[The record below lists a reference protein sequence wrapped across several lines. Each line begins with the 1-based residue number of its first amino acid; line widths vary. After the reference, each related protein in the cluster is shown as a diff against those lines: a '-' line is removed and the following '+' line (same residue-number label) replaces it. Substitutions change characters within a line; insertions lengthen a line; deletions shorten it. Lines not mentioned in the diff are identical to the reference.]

1 MTFFSKSFIFGLRR
15 TEPYQIVFGLE
26 KLHEEANK
34 LEIAVEY
41 VSQVKEDL
49 EEELEMLE
57 EELSRCQKYMEETEN
72 IGIIKYDPSDVKTA
86 QN

>member
-1 MTFFSKSFIFGLRR
+1 MILIVSEFIFGLKR

-34 LEIAVEY
+34 LDIAVNY

-49 EEELEMLE
+49 EEEISILE
-57 EELSRCQKYMEETEN
+57 EELDRCQRYMEETEN
-72 IGIIKYDPSDVKTA
+72 FGIIKYDPSDVLHF
-86 QN
+86 